1 MPTLTPSRKIA
12 YHAKDGPVEMYAI
25 DANSAVA
32 NHPDEWSFKP
42 HGPAGAKYD
51 AKLDTDIPPSW
62 RDLPTQQRRQIAIK
76 LGEAQTI
83 TGAQADEVLA
93 AEEKRR
99 ENIKPE
105 PEPPRTPYPKPSPQV
120 RPTPQDDVEKA
131 NREKAARE
139 AAEQAARDRQSKQG
153 DKQS

>member
-51 AKLDTDIPPSW
+51 AKLDTEIPPSW

-105 PEPPRTPYPKPSPQV
+105 PEPPRTPPRQAV
-120 RPTPQDDVEKA
+120 DQAAIDKA
-131 NREKAARE
+131 NRERAARE
-139 AAEQAARDRQSKQG
+139 AAEQAARDRQSKQD